1 MPITTTDSIG
11 QAVTTSRPV
20 GVSVSGDKDETGT
33 PNGGYNVLL
42 SPAFLDEVKKIAGE
56 SCSLPVKRS
65 GLSCG
70 INFAPRVMTS
80 FEVFAAAKLA
90 VVAVGDV
97 TIAGFVAN
105 LLKDLTEKGQSYP
118 LDITVPQNDLSEAS
132 VTAIADPAAPITMT
146 IALVPAKPIATTAS
160 STATTKSLCWKYVPS
175 KPTMNPEEEDYEES
189 EDTDEN
195 LVGKRN
201 DAAPNVFGR
210 KVRPAPSVVKAA
222 RLSKRDKKGHLNF
235 LGLCSKHPF
244 PTDNDRP
251 RPPNYKKAPD
261 IAKDKD
267 MEDYRWYVPQANA
280 ECGIALLTRVG
291 NRSPDDTS
299 PGGKL
304 YPPGYNAQGK
314 SGTTKFVN
322 VDHVYELKLLKLF
335 FESVLNSADHPRCG
349 PVTELFGK
357 TNPKDKRV
365 ESNTRLQSLWY
376 QLPNNENKA
385 FIGIDTYI
393 NTEKGKI
400 FTPGYYKPESIK
412 TGPGTAAGNINQMND
427 IGMAAGIL
435 RLTGPAR
442 QFRIINTNIYR
453 GLLHFDEIQKC
464 EDPSVSDNWAETYKK
479 WIEDF
484 LKARQTELMFMVTN
498 LNLAVLKSGDLMKD
512 GEETAESIGHKQLM
526 DIYGAKLWEW
536 DVNTLLDYSPEALA
550 NLPPGAFPIERRS
563 DVCANQAP
571 TTTSPEP
578 APPVETSLVVQ
589 CEKSSDC
596 QLPRLI
602 DWCGK
607 KSITGGPNM
616 ESVAMAP
623 GCYQM
628 TSPKTCGCEDP
639 RFPSP

>member
-1 MPITTTDSIG
+1 
-11 QAVTTSRPV
+11 
-20 GVSVSGDKDETGT
+20 
-33 PNGGYNVLL
+33 
-42 SPAFLDEVKKIAGE
+42 
-56 SCSLPVKRS
+56 
-65 GLSCG
+65 
-70 INFAPRVMTS
+70 MTS

-210 KVRPAPSVVKAA
+210 KVRPAPS
-222 RLSKRDKKGHLNF
+222 
-235 LGLCSKHPF
+235 
-244 PTDNDRP
+244 
-251 RPPNYKKAPD
+251 
-261 IAKDKD
+261 
-267 MEDYRWYVPQANA
+267 
-280 ECGIALLTRVG
+280 
-291 NRSPDDTS
+291 
-299 PGGKL
+299 
-304 YPPGYNAQGK
+304 
-314 SGTTKFVN
+314 
-322 VDHVYELKLLKLF
+322 
-335 FESVLNSADHPRCG
+335 
-349 PVTELFGK
+349 
-357 TNPKDKRV
+357 
-365 ESNTRLQSLWY
+365 
-376 QLPNNENKA
+376 
-385 FIGIDTYI
+385 DTYI

-427 IGMAAGIL
+427 I
-435 RLTGPAR
+435 
-442 QFRIINTNIYR
+442 
-453 GLLHFDEIQKC
+453 LHFDEIQKC

-550 NLPPGAFPIERRS
+550 NLPPGAFPIERRIEIHCS
-563 DVCANQAP
+563 
-571 TTTSPEP
+571 
-578 APPVETSLVVQ
+578 
-589 CEKSSDC
+589 C
-596 QLPRLI
+596 Q
-602 DWCGK
+602 DGK
-607 KSITGGPNM
+607 KAVLSGGGLV
-616 ESVAMAP
+616 EKV
-623 GCYQM
+623 
-628 TSPKTCGCEDP
+628 
-639 RFPSP
+639 